1 MPLEREPTSP
11 TCVSALAAYVL
22 KVEVGGPNMLSDV
35 FDVDTMN
42 TVIKRE
48 VERAAGVWPSTQTVG
63 PLADNTVRAVLCRV
77 SMGDGEVLAKSRFA
91 NGNDR
96 TTGVHL
102 AAHDGRGRN
111 FRN

>member
-1 MPLEREPTSP
+1 MPLKQEPTSP

-22 KVEVGGPNMLSDV
+22 EVEVGGPNMLSDV
-35 FDVDTMN
+35 LNVDTVDA
-42 TVIKRE
+42 VIKRE
-48 VERAAGVWPSTQTVG
+48 VKRAAGAWPSTQTVG
-63 PLADNTVRAVLCRV
+63 PSADSTVRAVLCRV